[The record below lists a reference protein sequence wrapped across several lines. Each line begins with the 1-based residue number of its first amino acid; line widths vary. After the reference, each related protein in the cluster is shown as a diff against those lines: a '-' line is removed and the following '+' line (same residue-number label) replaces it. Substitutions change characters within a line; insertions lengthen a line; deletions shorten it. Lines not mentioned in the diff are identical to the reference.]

1 MQTVASLFVLLAAA
15 TAPTAPPQTAPA
27 APAKDAPA
35 APAAPAKAA
44 PTAPPAPAPQPGIP
58 GLLAPGA
65 AVERLV
71 TGFVFLEGPAA
82 DAQGNLYFT
91 DVRGEKILRLS
102 KDASGWKAAPIVE
115 SSGGCNGLMFTR
127 EGRLFACQMGKGTMQ
142 EVKFAADGSAAL
154 APLVEQVAGAPVPGF
169 NDLAITP
176 DGGIYFTNMGRRA
189 APEAGGV
196 YFTTTAGG
204 EARKLDC
211 PVPVPNGTRTTTD
224 GRTLLVVSMEKPEL
238 WAFPIEG
245 PGKLGAGRL
254 AAKLVPPTG
263 AEPTGGDGFAVDAA
277 GNVWM
282 ALPGARCIAVIDP
295 AGKTLGH
302 IPVPEAPSNCAF
314 GGADG
319 RTLFIT
325 ARTSVYAVPTL
336 APGWWLARGGAMP
349 GAGASAPTDAPA
361 NAAPTGAPA
370 GKAAG
375 APAKDA
381 PAKKP

>member
-1 MQTVASLFVLLAAA
+1 MLHAAAPLLAAIA
-15 TAPTAPPQTAPA
+15 LSQTAPSAPA
-27 APAKDAPA
+27 APAPSAPA
-35 APAAPAKAA
+35 
-44 PTAPPAPAPQPGIP
+44 APAPQPGIP
-58 GLLAPGA
+58 GLLASGA
-65 AVERLV
+65 TPQRLV

-82 DAQGNLYFT
+82 DAQGNMYFT
-91 DVRGEKILRLS
+91 DVRGEKILRLTQ
-102 KDASGWKAAPIVE
+102 DATGWKAAPIVE

-127 EGRLFACQMGKGTMQ
+127 EGRLFACQMGKGTLQ

-154 APLVEQVAGAPVPGF
+154 APVVEQVGGAPVPGF

-176 DGGIYFTNMGRRA
+176 DGGIYFTNMGRRS
-189 APEAGGV
+189 APGAGGV

-204 EARKLDC
+204 EGRKLDC

-224 GRTLLVVSMEKPEL
+224 GRTLLVVSSEKPEL

-245 PGKLGAGRL
+245 PGKLGTGRL
-254 AAKLVPPTG
+254 AAALVPPAG
-263 AEPTGGDGFAVDAA
+263 ANPSGGDGFAVDAA
-277 GNVWM
+277 GNIWM
-282 ALPGARCIAVIDP
+282 TLPGARCIAVIDP

-336 APGWWLARGGAMP
+336 AQGWWLARGGAMP
-349 GAGASAPTDAPA
+349 GAGAPAKAAPA
-361 NAAPTGAPA
+361 APA
-370 GKAAG
+370 SASPAPSGKTAG
-375 APAKDA
+375 APATDA